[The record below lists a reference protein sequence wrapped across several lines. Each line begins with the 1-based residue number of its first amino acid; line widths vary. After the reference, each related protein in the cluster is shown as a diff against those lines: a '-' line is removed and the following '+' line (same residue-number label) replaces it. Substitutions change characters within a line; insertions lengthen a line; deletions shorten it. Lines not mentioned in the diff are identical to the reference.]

1 LTSKTQGRGGKGAVH
16 AQIKDLRKRVA
27 AELGDLRTVL
37 TARDNTIAMRMHLAK
52 HFKEIEL
59 LPGDGSTI
67 KYKGEWALLGDRD
80 PLRSWDDAEGA
91 ARSMM
96 AVSPRP
102 VIPFHAIFKRVA

>member
-1 LTSKTQGRGGKGAVH
+1 MTSKTHGRGGKSAVH

-59 LPGDGSTI
+59 LPEDGSTI

-80 PLRSWDDAEGA
+80 PLCSWDDAEGGNC
-91 ARSMM
+91 SQLP
-96 AVSPRP
+96 SSLRP
-102 VIPFHAIFKRVA
+102 VIPFEGIFKRVV